1 MGNGDFPTGLAAII
15 AAGVLGMFFVWAVII
30 GIVLISA
37 F

>member
-15 AAGVLGMFFVWAVII
+15 AAVVLGIFFVWAVII